1 MSNRS
6 LNALTDSHLLACS
19 SRLSNSSLEQRFF
32 VEDKYFEN
40 GGPVLIQ
47 LGGEGPADDVWLRE
61 GQIATNYGRDMK
73 AKLILIEHR
82 YYGKSQPTE

>member
-1 MSNRS
+1 M
-6 LNALTDSHLLACS
+6 
-19 SRLSNSSLEQRFF
+19 
-32 VEDKYFEN
+32 
-40 GGPVLIQ
+40 LIQ